1 MPLAE
6 HEDLREADTN
16 AYPIGTLASSTPVD
30 ESESTEEEKKE
41 PLHTAPNASP
51 IAGLLVTQTI
61 NVTHT
66 NGVASVARP
75 DRVYLIPFWAIG
87 FIDLANSGDFAANVF
102 NEIPVPIYATV
113 LMVLGGVFALV
124 MSMVAFYD
132 ARHSSRNIQLMRE
145 ERQRLRRAVGKDEEK
160 VDMAGQANALLELNT
175 RDIRTEIFDR
185 AGMELTMGTAA
196 FLVSVGCF
204 LAPGGANTRVF
215 QASNLLSGYIGNSPA
230 AFYGLINAL
239 WSIMAWT
246 RAQRHRRNAMSRL
259 QPGSTRDAFMK
270 RNLLVRLHAI
280 ASGLSA
286 LISGSLGMVTPTH
299 WWPYPVLLV
308 CGIVFFWST
317 WEYKQKIGYQ
327 RAVLSELDEL
337 QVSTHAILQEIKFLD
352 HVKKNHLKKD
362 LAVVST
368 VITSQPVMATYAH
381 LVMNVGTVI
390 RLDLFEQLCI
400 KAVAKE
406 QLLAE
411 FFPADG
417 SEDTGM
423 SLTPQHFFS
432 VGEDNSSL
440 VLQLTQ
446 DCLQAVTERDLH
458 LREQYLLEMLG
469 CCLTSG

>member
-1 MPLAE
+1 MPSAE
-6 HEDLREADTN
+6 HGELQEADAIAHPTE
-16 AYPIGTLASSTPVD
+16 TSASSTPVD
-30 ESESTEEEKKE
+30 ESESTETDKKE
-41 PLHTAPNASP
+41 PAHTLPHASP
-51 IAGLLVTQTI
+51 IAGLLNTQ
-61 NVTHT
+61 NVNITHA

-124 MSMVAFYD
+124 MSIVAFYD
-132 ARHSSRNIQLMRE
+132 ARHSLRNIQLMRE
-145 ERQRLRRAVGKDEEK
+145 ERQRLRRGVGSDEEK
-160 VDMAGQANALLELNT
+160 ADMTGQANALLELNT
-175 RDIRTEIFDR
+175 RDIRTELFDR

-196 FLVSVGCF
+196 FVVSVGCF

-215 QASNLLSGYIGNSPA
+215 QASNLLSGYIGNAPA

-246 RAQRHRRNAMSRL
+246 RARRHRRRAMSCL
-259 QPGSTRDAFMK
+259 QPGSIRDAFMR

-286 LISGSLGMVTPTH
+286 LVSGSLGMVTPTH

-308 CGIVFFWST
+308 CGIVFFWGT

-327 RAVLSELDEL
+327 RAVLNEFDEL
-337 QVSTHAILQEIKFLD
+337 QVTTHAILQEIEFLN
-352 HVKKNHLKKD
+352 HVRKNHLKKD
-362 LAVVST
+362 LAVVGT
-368 VITSQPVMATYAH
+368 VITSQPVMATHAQ
-381 LVMNVGTVI
+381 LAMNVGTVV

-400 KAVAKE
+400 KAVLNK
-406 QLLAE
+406 QFLAE
-411 FFPADG
+411 LHAFDRPKQT
-417 SEDTGM
+417 EM

-432 VGEDNSSL
+432 VGEGTLSQ
-440 VLQLTQ
+440 VLQLAQ
-446 DCLQAVTERDLH
+446 ECLQAVTERDLH